1 MASKYLV
8 PAYIPRSMATG
19 ILPENGPRQSQGF
32 GEDSKINVNNV
43 LLSCTQ
49 NVRVI
54 AALP

>member
-32 GEDSKINVNNV
+32 GSDTRKEKSMLMMFCSLV
-43 LLSCTQ
+43 LRMFES
-49 NVRVI
+49 
-54 AALP
+54 